1 MYCFLLLFSLL
12 LFQMKNIFLLFA
24 LLTSLSACTYHCAT
38 DATVLEELKVF
49 PNPVDD
55 VWNIQYHSCNAGNV
69 KLKNLNGVEVLNSTL
84 PCGNISHK
92 INLQNIPSGNYI
104 YTIRFCTNDS
114 VTNQLIVQH

>member
-1 MYCFLLLFSLL
+1 
-12 LFQMKNIFLLFA
+12 MKNIFLILA
-24 LLTSLSACTYHCAT
+24 LLIFHYSCTYHCAT
-38 DATVLEELKVF
+38 DATVLAELKVF

-55 VWNIQYHSCNAGNV
+55 VWNIQYHSCKEGVV
-69 KLKNLNGVEVLNSTL
+69 KLINLNGVEVLNSTL

-104 YTIRFCTNDS
+104 YIIRFCTNDS